1 MPQYHRHADPAAE
14 GYEESK
20 LKDITEPRTIPDRPF
35 GVNTIA
41 HFSLTDKH
49 FSRIIKCKLMS
60 IRRLPTTFVL
70 ACVGLAALLAAAPQA
85 GQTRPAGQMAADE
98 LRPGMVG
105 VGRTVFEGTRVEE
118 FKVNILGVLDN
129 IFGTRRSLIL
139 ARLEGGPLANA
150 GVIAG
155 MSGSPVYVDG
165 RLIGAVSYSLGA
177 FAKEPIAGITPIAE
191 MVDAASFGDTRPA
204 GTRVQMDL
212 PLTRENLTA
221 ALRKT
226 LNWNRPFVDAPG
238 DARLEG
244 ATSVSGLAGSQ
255 LGTMLR
261 PIATPLSMSGFG
273 PELADLFS
281 SAFQSQGFVP
291 TGAGVAGSRVGEMP
305 FEGPLKPGDAVGIM
319 LVDGDMQM
327 GATGTVTHVDG
338 DRIYAFGHPL
348 YNIGPIQFPMTRA
361 YVYTVL
367 PSLFSS
373 VKVSATSDVI
383 GTFSQ
388 DRPTTVAGRLGPGP
402 SMIPITLTLET
413 DRGPKR
419 TFNFRVVNDQMFTPL
434 MTFSAL
440 LNTLGSY
447 ERQYGAAT
455 FKVTGSA
462 TLKQHEAITFD
473 NIFSTAQ
480 SAMDASSYIVA
491 PLTYLMGND
500 REKVEISGLNLTIAS
515 IEEPKTATLERVW
528 LDDPR
533 PRAGRTAAVKVLLR
547 TYRGEEVVRTLP
559 IDIPVNAEGALSI
572 VVSDGA
578 RLGLTEQ
585 RDTRSAQKSVDQ
597 VIKDLNKSRRNNI
610 LYVRLLGSE
619 AGAVVNGE
627 VLSSLPPSVL
637 AVLEADRNG
646 GNFNALRSATLGEWE
661 LATDQAVS
669 GTRTLSITVATN

>member
-1 MPQYHRHADPAAE
+1 
-14 GYEESK
+14 
-20 LKDITEPRTIPDRPF
+20 
-35 GVNTIA
+35 
-41 HFSLTDKH
+41 
-49 FSRIIKCKLMS
+49 MS
-60 IRRLPTTFVL
+60 NCRLPTTFLLVL
-70 ACVGLAALLAAAPQA
+70 VGLAALVAATPQA
-85 GQTRPAGQMAADE
+85 GQTRPAGQMNADE
-98 LRPGMVG
+98 IRPGMIG

-129 IFGTRRSLIL
+129 IFGARRSLIL

-177 FAKEPIAGITPIAE
+177 FSKEPIAGITPIAE
-191 MVDAASFGDTRPA
+191 MIDAASFGNARPA
-204 GTRVQMDL
+204 GTRVQMEL

-221 ALRKT
+221 ALRKA
-226 LNWNRPFVDAPG
+226 LAWNRPFADGPG

-244 ATSVSGLAGSQ
+244 ATSVSGLAGGQ

-261 PIATPLSMSGFG
+261 PIATPLAMSGFE
-273 PELADLFS
+273 PDLADLFS
-281 SAFQSQGFVP
+281 SAFQTQGFIP
-291 TGAGVAGSRVGEMP
+291 TGAGVAGGRAGEMP
-305 FEGPLKPGDAVGIM
+305 FEGPLKPGDAIGIM

-348 YNIGPIQFPMTRA
+348 YNLGPIQFPMTRA

-373 VKVSATSDVI
+373 VKVSTTSDVI

-402 SMIPITLTLET
+402 AMIPITLTLET

-419 TFNFRVVNDQMFTPL
+419 TFHFGVVNDPMFTPL
-434 MTFSAL
+434 MTYSAL
-440 LNTLGSY
+440 VNTLESY

-462 TLKQHEAITFD
+462 TLKNHDAITFD
-473 NIFSTAQ
+473 NLFSSNQ
-480 SAMDASSYIVA
+480 SAMDASAYIVA
-491 PLTYLMGND
+491 PITYLMGND
-500 REKVEISGLNLTIAS
+500 REKIDINGLNLTITSA
-515 IEEPKTATLERVW
+515 EEPKTATLERVW

-533 PRAGRTAAVKVLLR
+533 PRAGRTAPLKMLLR
-547 TYRGEEVVRTLP
+547 TYRGDEVVRTLP
-559 IDIPVNAEGALSI
+559 IDIPPNVDGALSI
-572 VVSDGA
+572 LVSDGA
-578 RLGLTEQ
+578 RLGQAEQ
-585 RDTRSAQKSVDQ
+585 RDTRSPQKSVDQ
-597 VIKDLNKSRRNNI
+597 VIKGLNTARRNNV

-627 VLSSLPPSVL
+627 LLSSLPPSVL

-646 GNFNALRSATLGEWE
+646 GNFNPLRSATLGEWE
-661 LATDQAVS
+661 LPTEQAVT
-669 GTRTLSITVATN
+669 GARTLTITVTPN